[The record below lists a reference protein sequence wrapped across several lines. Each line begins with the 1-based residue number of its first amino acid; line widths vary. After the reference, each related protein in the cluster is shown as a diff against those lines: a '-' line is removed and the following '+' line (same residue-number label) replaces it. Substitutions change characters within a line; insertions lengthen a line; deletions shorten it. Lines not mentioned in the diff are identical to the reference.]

1 MTKKTEQVQ
10 EQQLQLFYDRPLA
23 KGVPNRTFSKNE
35 VLFNVW
41 LKNCIQA
48 EYMANPQI
56 NLEHP
61 ISIRIDIG
69 EIARRRG
76 MTSKSSIATFKK
88 RMFESAEALIGNSV
102 PAEWIWNVTPEGGRT
117 KKQLPFYSS
126 LETSD
131 QGYITIN
138 TSPEFQ
144 KYYIL
149 KVLQHPELQ
158 VNLDFYLQAKSQYSY
173 GLMNLLL
180 AEVAEQR
187 LGVEERIEGEYVIMI
202 PFADVYQKIPPANA
216 KYSPGNYS
224 KNVVE
229 KAVADIN
236 ANPYSQ
242 IHISVTKVK
251 GAYGAIKA
259 FRFTVK
265 LLHPVNGLPTFTT
278 YADEALVDPATGC
291 PSREYLEHRMKQLG
305 VDEPFRK
312 WAWNHRTAMVIACA
326 LLHTLANANTPQFF
340 NSVLRA
346 WNPRGKSIFDYA
358 SELKANH
365 PELVDNVI
373 ESIIPRKQGLPK
385 KEAVLSEEDI
395 QSPELRKYWKKP
407 SKKVQ

>member
-1 MTKKTEQVQ
+1 MYKNAEQVQ

-35 VLFNVW
+35 VFFNVW

-56 NLEHP
+56 NLEQP
-61 ISIRIDIG
+61 MSIRIDIG
-69 EIARRRG
+69 EIAKRRG
-76 MTSKSSIATFKK
+76 LTSKTSISAFKK

-102 PAEWIWNVTPEGGRT
+102 PAEWIWNVSSKGERI

-126 LETSD
+126 LEISD

-158 VNLDFYLQAKSQYSY
+158 VNLDFYLQARSQYSY

-187 LGVEERIEGEYVIMI
+187 LGIKERIEGEYVIMI
-202 PFADVYQKIPPANA
+202 PFEDVYQKIPPANA

-242 IHISVTKVK
+242 IHISVTKIK
-251 GAYGAIKA
+251 GTYGAIKA

-278 YADEALVDPATGC
+278 YADETLVDPVTGC
-291 PSREYLEHRMKQLG
+291 PSSDYLERRMKQLG

-312 WAWNHRTAMVIACA
+312 WAWNHRTAVVITCA

-340 NSVLRA
+340 NSVLRS
-346 WNPRGKSIFDYA
+346 WNPRGKTVFDYA
-358 SELKANH
+358 SELKMSH
-365 PELVDNVI
+365 PEFVDDVI
-373 ESIIPRKQGLPK
+373 ESIVPRKQSLPK
-385 KEAVLSEEDI
+385 REPTISEKDI
-395 QSPELRKYWKKP
+395 KSPELRKFWKKG
-407 SKKVQ
+407 KKTL